1 MMSCLVIIAATLCA
15 TTLSVAAVTAPSS
28 SQLPRSWSWRDGG
41 KPDGYLL
48 ASLGTTFFKLE
59 FNGSVSR
66 LWTYPLG
73 NLTFFMDNLY
83 TFDVKKELM
92 YLGVFEEFTA
102 LDLNTGEVRVRI
114 PTPLSPSDPRY
125 NYLSYDYVKE
135 KDAIYGMCSN
145 EESSLFWCRV
155 DLHEVHRQKVKSEY
169 LFEIPSSSEAF
180 SNPSEFY
187 RYYVDVDHLSL
198 WYYLNIN
205 QVYGINATA
214 GEFMFQGND
223 TLYYFDG
230 MIFSSAYCIAY
241 DFSLNRTLA
250 LHWDYLVKCPLLGEL
265 HHNSQNATS
274 LMELPSSL
282 RPVNSGSCAYYSQTH
297 TMIVFMANV
306 TTFLTDSMSYY
317 IVLIDVVGLTYEVI
331 PLPGL
336 RELTNTDWI
345 ISAVKFVPNKK

>member
-1 MMSCLVIIAATLCA
+1 MMDYLVIIAAALCA

-28 SQLPRSWSWRDGG
+28 SELPRSWSWRDGG

-59 FNGSVSR
+59 LNGSVSH
-66 LWTYPLG
+66 LWTFPLG
-73 NLTFFMDNLY
+73 NLTLFDDNLF
-83 TFDVKKELM
+83 TVDVKKELV
-92 YLGVFEEFTA
+92 YLGVVEEFTV
-102 LDLNTGEVRVRI
+102 LDLNTGKVKVQI
-114 PTPLSPSDPRY
+114 PLLQSSLDVFW
-125 NYLSYDYVKE
+125 SYDYVE
-135 KDAIYGMCSN
+135 KDDAVYGVCPN
-145 EESSLFWCRV
+145 DEGRWFWCCV
-155 DLHEVHRQKVKSEY
+155 ELQDQQKVKSEY
-169 LFEIPSSSEAF
+169 LFEIPSIPGAF
-180 SNPSEFY
+180 DKRSDL
-187 RYYVDVDHLSL
+187 YYVDVDHLSL
-198 WYYLNIN
+198 WYYLGVN
-205 QVYGINATA
+205 QVYGINATS
-214 GEFMFQGND
+214 GEVMFRSND

-230 MIFSSAYCIAY
+230 MTFTSAMCIVY

-345 ISAVKFVPNKK
+345 ISAVKFVPNKQ